1 MLYTA
6 ILSHLAFISCEVQD
20 GRRALKKKKGASF
33 EPEANVVRMESVT
46 QSIAR

>member
-6 ILSHLAFISCEVQD
+6 ILSHLVFISCEVQD
-20 GRRALKKKKGASF
+20 GRRVLKKEA

-46 QSIAR
+46 QSIAC